1 MGKLTEKLPKP
12 MLEVNGKTLLEH
24 KFDALPESVHE
35 IILVVGYLKEAISA
49 KFGDSYQ
56 GKKLIYIEQENI
68 IGGTMDALLQAK
80 DHLTEKF
87 LILMGDDIYSK
98 EDINAVVAH
107 DWALLVQR
115 VPDTVIGGRVII
127 SAEHTVVDIIENDP
141 GEGAVS
147 TNMYALDPRIFTF
160 PPVPKKAGSDELGLP
175 QTVVAASKASGIPL
189 HVVEATRWIQITNP
203 DDIEKAEKLL
213 STSGA

>member
-1 MGKLTEKLPKP
+1 M
-12 MLEVNGKTLLEH
+12 
-24 KFDALPESVHE
+24 
-35 IILVVGYLKEAISA
+35 VVGYLKEAISA

-107 DWALLVQR
+107 DWALLVQP
-115 VPDTVIGGRVII
+115 VPDTVIRVTLYFELLDEVKKVETPTIIPVTRNGFTAVEWGGIVK
-127 SAEHTVVDIIENDP
+127 TDP
-141 GEGAVS
+141 LRPFS
-147 TNMYALDPRIFTF
+147 CFM
-160 PPVPKKAGSDELGLP
+160 
-175 QTVVAASKASGIPL
+175 
-189 HVVEATRWIQITNP
+189 
-203 DDIEKAEKLL
+203 
-213 STSGA
+213 

>member
-1 MGKLTEKLPKP
+1 MQAVILAAGRGTRMGKLTEKLPKP

-127 SAEHTVVDIIENDP
+127 SSEHTVVDIIENDP

-160 PPVPKKAGSDELGLP
+160 PPAPKKAASDELGPP
-175 QTVVAASKASGIPL
+175 QTVVAASKPS
-189 HVVEATRWIQITNP
+189 
-203 DDIEKAEKLL
+203 
-213 STSGA
+213 